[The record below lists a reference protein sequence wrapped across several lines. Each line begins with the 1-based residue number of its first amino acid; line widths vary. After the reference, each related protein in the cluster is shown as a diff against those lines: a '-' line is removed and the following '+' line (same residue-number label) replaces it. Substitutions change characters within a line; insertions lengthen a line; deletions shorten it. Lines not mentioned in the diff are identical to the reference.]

1 MAQVR
6 IGLKN
11 MDKKR
16 PSTAGRTTASRRQ
29 ISTRPKTAKIS
40 VTRAKTVSMA
50 TDALPRQTGPLR
62 HGATNDRQSLGQ
74 TTGPGDYL
82 DVPLRRT
89 PSTRSSTKSSVS
101 ITSQKE
107 EDLTGHKTYTKNGG
121 IRCPNNGEFT
131 RCQLWKKPVG
141 DRIHNPTRVRKDKF
155 IYSEFHYEYPEHDL
169 FCPNC
174 NMFFHSIDDYHN
186 HLLMMDKITPL
197 MEEHDSLQRE
207 NATIKAETRRM
218 SLHVNRLLVSDL
230 MVPLIDRKKK
240 RRPTTA
246 PAQRHFKVEDDRV
259 YYDPSKVEAMIL
271 SLKQKIDLA
280 KNVLVV
286 NQIERSMV
294 KKQNSIEN
302 VRKFTQD
309 RIKQLKRQ
317 IKSLETELEVLASR
331 AAKNSKSS
339 AIVQLQRKLDKLREE
354 LNSAE
359 NEDDTYEE
367 KKRKTIVNHKRRM
380 TIMQR

>member
-1 MAQVR
+1 M
-6 IGLKN
+6 G
-11 MDKKR
+11 
-16 PSTAGRTTASRRQ
+16 
-29 ISTRPKTAKIS
+29 
-40 VTRAKTVSMA
+40 
-50 TDALPRQTGPLR
+50 
-62 HGATNDRQSLGQ
+62 
-74 TTGPGDYL
+74 
-82 DVPLRRT
+82 
-89 PSTRSSTKSSVS
+89 
-101 ITSQKE
+101 
-107 EDLTGHKTYTKNGG
+107 
-121 IRCPNNGEFT
+121 
-131 RCQLWKKPVG
+131 
-141 DRIHNPTRVRKDKF
+141 
-155 IYSEFHYEYPEHDL
+155 
-169 FCPNC
+169 
-174 NMFFHSIDDYHN
+174 
-186 HLLMMDKITPL
+186 
-197 MEEHDSLQRE
+197 

-246 PAQRHFKVEDDRV
+246 PAQRHFKIEDDRV

-317 IKSLETELEVLASR
+317 IKSLEMELEVLASR

-380 TIMQR
+380 TIIQSKINLNEETSHTSKDSELSLTGQRVSLAAHKRHSSIKTTTSQLPGRLSGVSRRSTVKMPNFRQVIIE